1 MDQIKI
7 IQKGSSRRNKSRM
20 EIPCICFF
28 TCFLVIFCLCGL
40 FSAKSEGKENPAFPE
55 AKPVVP
61 EAKRMVLDILVPT
74 KMLKNTAVLKSMMR
88 VPRALFVPRDLRSFA
103 YQDFAL
109 PIGESQ
115 TISPPFV
122 VAYMTEQL
130 DPRPTDKILEIGTGS
145 GYQAAVLS
153 PLVSEVY
160 TIEIVRSLGLRA
172 DSLLKKMKYENVHC
186 RVGDGYLGWPEA
198 APFDKIIVTCSPE
211 SVPKPL
217 IDQLKEGGKILIPIG
232 DRYQQ
237 YFYMITKKGSE
248 LVKETL
254 IPAFFVPM
262 TGKAEEER
270 KKQPDPK
277 NPELVGGNF
286 EEHQEIRVWA
296 SGEKGDPVKVSSEN
310 ESAGEKEDSEILAAE
325 SGKTQL
331 VPNGWYYTRNVSV
344 EQEPSAPEGN
354 FVLVF
359 DNLRIAEEHAQK
371 EMEEERLRN
380 QEKML
385 ERGQSY
391 LPRRTSFSQMSA
403 GQKYHELTS
412 HALQAFALDGLLVRK
427 LNISCWIRGMD
438 IVPYGH
444 RQTMPVLTLTFFDK
458 DRNSL
463 GESII
468 VAVPA
473 KDFGWKYFERKEI
486 PVPRKAREGSIRIGV
501 LDGVGQIAF
510 DDIRLGKYGKKSSD
524 KKPKKEVRKN
534 SKEPSKEPSADTQ
547 GEDAK
552 DHSESSS
559 KDK

>member
-1 MDQIKI
+1 MNNPIKQDDVRKTGRWNKKYGVRVLI
-7 IQKGSSRRNKSRM
+7 CSLMILFLNGLLVFSS
-20 EIPCICFF
+20 E
-28 TCFLVIFCLCGL
+28 V
-40 FSAKSEGKENPAFPE
+40 KEYPVDPE
-55 AKPVVP
+55 AR
-61 EAKRMVLDILVPT
+61 RMVLEVLVPT
-74 KMLKNTAVLKSMMR
+74 KMLKNTSVLKAMMR
-88 VPRALFVPRDLRSFA
+88 VPRALFVPRDLRAFA

-130 DPRPTDKILEIGTGS
+130 DPQPGDKILEIGTGS

-153 PLVSEVY
+153 SLVSEVY

-172 DSLLKKMKYENVHC
+172 DSLLKKMKYDNVHC

-211 SVPKPL
+211 SIPQPL

-232 DRYQQ
+232 NRYQQ

-248 LVKETL
+248 LEKETL

-270 KKQPDPK
+270 VKQPDPR
-277 NPELVGGNF
+277 NPELIGGSF
-286 EEHQEIRVWA
+286 EEQQEIRVWA
-296 SGEKGDPVKVSSEN
+296 TGENKEPEKENTIEKSDQAEKGDPESSQKQWIP
-310 ESAGEKEDSEILAAE
+310 A
-325 SGKTQL
+325 
-331 VPNGWYYTRNVSV
+331 GWYYTRNVSV
-344 EQEPSAPEGN
+344 EQEPSAPDGN

-359 DNLRIAEEHAQK
+359 DNRNIAEEHALK
-371 EMEEERLRN
+371 EEEHERLRN
-380 QEKML
+380 QEKIL
-385 ERGQSY
+385 EQGSKV
-391 LPRRTSFSQMSA
+391 RRSPFLEMSA
-403 GQKYHELTS
+403 NQKYHELIS

-444 RQTMPVLTLTFFDK
+444 RKTMPVMTLTFFDK

-468 VAVPA
+468 IAIPA
-473 KDFGWKYFERKEI
+473 KDTGWKYFERKEI
-486 PVPRKAREGSIRIGV
+486 PVPRRAREGSIRIGV
-501 LDGVGQIAF
+501 LDGVGQVAF
-510 DDIRLGKYGKKSSD
+510 DDIRLSKYGKKLPE
-524 KKPKKEVRKN
+524 KKTKKEEKKEK
-534 SKEPSKEPSADTQ
+534 KEPIKKGTTNVVPE
-547 GEDAK
+547 
-552 DHSESSS
+552 
-559 KDK
+559 